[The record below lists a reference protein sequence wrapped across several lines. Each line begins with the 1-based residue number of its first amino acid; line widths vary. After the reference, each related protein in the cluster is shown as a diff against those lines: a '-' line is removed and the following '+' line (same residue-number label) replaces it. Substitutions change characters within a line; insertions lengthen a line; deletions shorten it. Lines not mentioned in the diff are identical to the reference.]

1 MKLATIESIVRVLN
15 EADVYY
21 LIVGGLAVTAHG
33 YGRVTFDVDLVLQLQ
48 PDNVRHALQA
58 LESLGYKPF
67 VPVKASDF
75 ADPDIRKSWI
85 EEKNMVVFQL
95 HSDQHQ
101 ETRIDLFVSE
111 PFDFENEYNNA
122 LIGEILP
129 GLQTRF
135 VRIETLIR
143 MKEVANRDKDKE
155 DIKQLK
161 LLLEHKRHDR

>member
-1 MKLATIESIVRVLN
+1 
-15 EADVYY
+15 
-21 LIVGGLAVTAHG
+21 
-33 YGRVTFDVDLVLQLQ
+33 
-48 PDNVRHALQA
+48 
-58 LESLGYKPF
+58 
-67 VPVKASDF
+67 
-75 ADPDIRKSWI
+75 
-85 EEKNMVVFQL
+85 MVVFQL

-135 VRIETLIR
+135 VGIETLIR
-143 MKEVANRDKDKE
+143 MKEVANRDKDQE

-161 LLLEHKRHDR
+161 LLSENQKRDR